1 MTVNFMTKTSAEN
14 AKTEGFQR
22 DSFLFKRVAA
32 FSFCRGHRS
41 SRREQDLSF
50 LSFSRLF
57 SRLFAARR
65 LDDRRARASNYTHLR
80 R

>member
-14 AKTEGFQR
+14 AKTGGFQR